1 MYAVIFSFWEVFCSR
16 RHLSDTRPGAN
27 CPSLFVRYKHLSKG
41 SQPVSVVLS
50 PFLEIKHNC
59 ICFFHFLANRSKM
72 EYFSPGYQ
80 NLYYKCYWK
89 SVGGS
94 GCSPLKSQKTGQV
107 GGEFALFQVL
117 ATGGGG
123 GDGQGGWWTSVQR
136 LAPLP
141 PLAISG
147 ARAFIDRRKG
157 PHAETAQS
165 AASHWSLTVW
175 PTSFWLLGIVNLQFQ
190 GPFVPPVFRRIL
202 RIVAAYV
209 MGTVWS

>member
-1 MYAVIFSFWEVFCSR
+1 MYAVIFSFWGVFCSR

-27 CPSLFVRYKHLSKG
+27 YPSLFVRYKHLSKG

-50 PFLEIKHNC
+50 PFLEMKHNC

-72 EYFSPGYQ
+72 EYFSPSHQ

-89 SVGGS
+89 SVGGVQLLTAQKPKNRPGWWRVCFIS
-94 GCSPLKSQKTGQV
+94 GV
-107 GGEFALFQVL
+107 GNWGW
-117 ATGGGG
+117 GGG
-123 GDGQGGWWTSVQR
+123 GQGGWWTSVQR

-141 PLAISG
+141 PLAVSE

-165 AASHWSLTVW
+165 AASLVTDGLAHIILTFRYSESSV
-175 PTSFWLLGIVNLQFQ
+175 PGSICSP
-190 GPFVPPVFRRIL
+190 PF
-202 RIVAAYV
+202 
-209 MGTVWS
+209 